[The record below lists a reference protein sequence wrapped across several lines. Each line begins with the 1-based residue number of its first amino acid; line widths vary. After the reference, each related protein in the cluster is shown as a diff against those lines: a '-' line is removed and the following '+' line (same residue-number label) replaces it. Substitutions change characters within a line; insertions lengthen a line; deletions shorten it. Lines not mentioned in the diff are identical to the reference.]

1 MNENRNPEATPDQ
14 LLQMLDMQLTAVRNK
29 RGAANPHSRVVLL
42 VGGLL
47 LILAA
52 CGAALLFLQQMLFDL
67 PRPSAEETP
76 PRMADQASAKNL

>member
-1 MNENRNPEATPDQ
+1 MNENRNLEATPDQ
-14 LLQMLDMQLTAVRNK
+14 LLQMLDTQLAAARSKRETATPYS
-29 RGAANPHSRVVLL
+29 RGVLL

-67 PRPSAEETP
+67 PRPNAKDEAPQLTEFET
-76 PRMADQASAKNL
+76 AQNL